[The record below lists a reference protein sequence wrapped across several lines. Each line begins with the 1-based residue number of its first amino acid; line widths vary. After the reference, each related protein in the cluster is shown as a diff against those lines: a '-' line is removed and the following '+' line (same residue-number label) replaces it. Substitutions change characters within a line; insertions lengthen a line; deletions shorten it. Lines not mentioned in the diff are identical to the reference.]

1 MFTKPGL
8 ADSLGVSSALRTKS
22 TSGLSRFQGNN
33 IDTMRNSSQT
43 STPSRSGAFS
53 PICWQDDHLRLL
65 DQTLLPREEVWLE
78 CRSPEDVARAIRRLS
93 VRGAPAIGVAAA
105 FGLVLGAL
113 SVPPGKDLDAHLDE
127 VIELLGSTRPTAV
140 NLRWAL
146 DKGREIFESNPD
158 LDAKGLATALL
169 NWAGELQA
177 ADIAANRRIG
187 AHGEPLFHKGDRVMT
202 HCNTG
207 SLATAGYGTALGVI
221 RASWE
226 ADKVTMVWV
235 DETRPLLQ
243 GARLTT
249 WELQRLG
256 IPFQL
261 ITDSGAGSLMARGLV
276 DRIVV
281 GADRIA
287 ANGDTANKIGTYP
300 LAVLAQRHQIPFYV
314 AAPLSTIDQ
323 HTPSGAEIP
332 IEEREP
338 EEIMTVFGTR
348 IAPEEARAA
357 NFAFDVTP
365 AELITAIITDAGVLV
380 PPYTESI
387 ARTLGTAYS

>member
-1 MFTKPGL
+1 MPPPPEYET
-8 ADSLGVSSALRTKS
+8 
-22 TSGLSRFQGNN
+22 
-33 IDTMRNSSQT
+33 
-43 STPSRSGAFS
+43 FS
-53 PICWQDDHLRLL
+53 PIRWEHDHLRLL

-78 CRSPEDVARAIRRLS
+78 CRAPEDVATAIRRLS
-93 VRGAPAIGVAAA
+93 IRGAPAIGVAAA
-105 FGLVLGAL
+105 YGLVLGVL
-113 SVPPGKDLDAHLDE
+113 SAPPGRDLGEYFRAVVD
-127 VIELLGSTRPTAV
+127 LLGSTRPTAV

-146 DKGREIFESNPD
+146 EQGQRVFEANAGKD
-158 LDAKGLATALL
+158 RQEVVAALSR
-169 NWAGELQA
+169 WAGQLQS
-177 ADIAANRRIG
+177 DDVAANRQIG
-187 AHGEPLFHKGDRVMT
+187 SNGEPLFAPGDRVMT

-226 ADKVTMVWV
+226 ADKVEMVWV

-256 IPFQL
+256 IPYRL
-261 ITDSGAGSLMARGLV
+261 ITDSSAGSILARGLV
-276 DRIVV
+276 DRVVV

-300 LAVLAQRHQIPFYV
+300 LAVLAHRHRVPFYV

-323 HTPSGAEIP
+323 HTPTGAQIP

-338 EEIMTVFGTR
+338 DEILTVFGTR
-348 IAPEEARAA
+348 IAPQGARAA

-365 AELITAIITDAGVLV
+365 AELITAIITDVGVLS
-380 PPYTESI
+380 PPYTESVDEAFRDLRI
-387 ARTLGTAYS
+387 